1 LNNRFLLGLLFTL
14 LAACADEPEPLSVS
28 ISVAP
33 LPIVLVGA
41 TLVDG
46 SGAAA
51 LSDAVVL
58 IEEDRIVC
66 AGDASDCLVPDG
78 ANEIDVSGRWI
89 TPGLV
94 DAHVH
99 FSQTAWADGRPDA
112 IPVGPLYPYARV
124 LAEQRTRPRPFSA
137 WKVGMAL
144 RGLPPASWTLR
155 GRGWTSPGFVDV

>member
-1 LNNRFLLGLLFTL
+1 MSNRFLLGFLFTL
-14 LAACADEPEPLSVS
+14 LAACADEPAPVPVS

-33 LPIVLVGA
+33 VPVVLFGA
-41 TLVDG
+41 NLVDG
-46 SGAAA
+46 SGAPV

-66 AGDASDCLVPDG
+66 AGDASDCPVPDG
-78 ANEIDVSGRWI
+78 AREIDLSGRWI

-112 IPVGPLYPYARV
+112 IP
-124 LAEQRTRPRPFSA
+124 
-137 WKVGMAL
+137 
-144 RGLPPASWTLR
+144 
-155 GRGWTSPGFVDV
+155 